1 MTRTRPATIRDVAH
15 HAGVST
21 KTVSRVINRES
32 YVAKSTRTRVLG
44 AIEALSYRPNPAAQ
58 NLRRT
63 TSRSIAVVVEDIS
76 EPFAAEVTLAV
87 EHTVDEGTTVI
98 VSSSMG
104 DPLREATIL
113 ATLAARQVDGIIL
126 APTQAPRP
134 RLLRRMGRTAVV
146 CVDRPVPGEPTD
158 VVLSDNTR
166 GMQEAVETLLE
177 QGHQRVAYLG
187 DSSRVF
193 TQGERLY
200 GYRAALEN
208 RHIVFDPTL
217 IYEHRPDVERTR
229 RHLAWL
235 TKLPDPPTAVVS
247 GNSLTTLAMIRA
259 GFNVGID
266 SFIAF
271 DDFPLADFVCGGVSV
286 VAQDAAALG
295 SKATQTLLRR
305 IANDSAPMKISRLAT
320 QLVLR

>member
-1 MTRTRPATIRDVAH
+1 MARIRPATISDVAS

-32 YVAKSTRTRVLG
+32 YVAESTRTRVLG

-76 EPFAAEVTLAV
+76 EPFAAQVTLAV

-98 VSSSMG
+98 VASSMG
-104 DPLREATIL
+104 DPLREANIL
-113 ATLAARQVDGIIL
+113 ATLAARQIDGIIL
-126 APTQAPRP
+126 APTQTPRP

-146 CVDRPVPGEPTD
+146 CIDRPLPGEPTD

-166 GMQEAVETLLE
+166 GMQEAVELLLE
-177 QGHQRVAYLG
+177 QGHQRVAYMG
-187 DSSRVF
+187 DSARVF
-193 TQGERLY
+193 TQVERLR
-200 GYRAALEN
+200 GYRAALEKN
-208 RHIVFDPTL
+208 HIKVDPAL
-217 IYEHRPDVERTR
+217 VYEHRPDVERTR

-235 TKLPDPPTAVVS
+235 TKLPDPPTAMVS
-247 GNSLTTLAMIRA
+247 GNSLTTLTMIHA
-259 GFNVGID
+259 GFNVGLD
-266 SFIAF
+266 SFVAF
-271 DDFPLADFVCGGVSV
+271 DDFPLAEIVCGGVSV

-295 SKATQTLLRR
+295 REATQTLLRR
-305 IANDSAPMKISRLAT
+305 IANDSAPMKTSRLAT

>member
-15 HAGVST
+15 RAGVST

-32 YVAKSTRTRVLG
+32 YVAESTRTRVLR

-87 EHTVDEGTTVI
+87 EHAVDEGTTVI

-104 DPLREATIL
+104 DPRREATIL
-113 ATLAARQVDGIIL
+113 ATLAARQVDGIIF

-134 RLLRRMGRTAVV
+134 RLLHRMGRTAVV

-158 VVLSDNTR
+158 VVLSDNAR

-177 QGHQRVAYLG
+177 QGHQRVAYMG

-193 TQGERLY
+193 TQVERLR
-200 GYRAALEN
+200 GYRAALE
-208 RHIVFDPTL
+208 RRYIDLDPAL

-235 TKLPDPPTAVVS
+235 TKLPDPPTAIVS

-259 GFNVGID
+259 GFNAGLD
-266 SFIAF
+266 SFIGF

-295 SKATQTLLRR
+295 GEATRTLLRR
-305 IANDSAPMKISRLAT
+305 IANDAAPLKTSRLAT
-320 QLVLR
+320 RLVLR